1 MATPSPA
8 GQKATQPDALH
19 AHLATI
25 PEYSTARIQ
34 FLYSSLPSRKHS
46 NPTGYS
52 SALAWWRK
60 TLHTLVQHGLVG
72 DDKLSLRVDDLLREH
87 LRWDSVGRPS
97 SLGVI
102 IAELAQSSDL
112 VPRTTY
118 LSSPAPQAYGV
129 ASLLARPFWWGL
141 SKVWGSSDAVE
152 LGEGADEKE
161 WARRKGDYVL
171 PDLVEKAASTLLP
184 LLPDLH
190 PTALSRLYTLR
201 TFRDKLGARC
211 LVGVTLSE
219 ADCEVLATYL
229 ERKGECAFDG
239 EVIKFAAPHS
249 ASSTPLTITDADR
262 STLTLSSSLASLSH
276 SIDALTTLIAT
287 ERDTAAQLVRDKK
300 PTPLVKAHL
309 ANRRRADKLLEER
322 VGQRAKVEE
331 VVWAIERAKGDEET
345 LSALSLGASTLRA
358 VLSSPTLQLSNIS
371 ATTSALDD
379 ALIAANEVTEAV
391 DAVSAGQLGAEGE
404 DEVDEELRE
413 MQEAERAR
421 VKAEEE
427 AKEQERLDEAEAKLD
442 AGKVPQGEA
451 ATASVTA
458 TAARDEGEAKKAD
471 EDKVAL
477 PA

>member
-1 MATPSPA
+1 MASPTAPA
-8 GQKATQPDALH
+8 GKALQPDALH
-19 AHLATI
+19 THLATI
-25 PEYSTARIQ
+25 PEYSTARVQ
-34 FLYSSLPSRKHS
+34 FLYSSLPSRKQS

-60 TLHTLVQHGLVG
+60 TLDSLVQRGLVG
-72 DDKLSLRVDDLLREH
+72 DDKLQLRVDDHLREH
-87 LRWDSVGRPS
+87 LRWNSVGRPS

-102 IAELAQSSDL
+102 VAELVHSSDL
-112 VPRTTY
+112 VPRSTY
-118 LSSPAPQAYGV
+118 LASPVPQAYGV

-141 SKVWGSSDAVE
+141 SKVWGSSDGIE
-152 LGEGADEKE
+152 LGEGADDKE
-161 WARRKGDYVL
+161 WARRKGVYVL
-171 PDLVEKAASTLLP
+171 PDLVETAAATLIP

-211 LVGVTLSE
+211 LAGVTLSE
-219 ADCEVLATYL
+219 SDCEVLATYL
-229 ERKGECAFDG
+229 ARKGVCAFDG

-249 ASSTPLTITDADR
+249 TSSTPLTITDADR
-262 STLTLSSSLASLSH
+262 STLTLSASLASLSH

-287 ERDTAAQLVRDKK
+287 ERDKAAELVRDKK
-300 PTPLVKAHL
+300 PTALVKAHL

-379 ALIAANEVTEAV
+379 ALISASEVTEAV

-421 VKAEEE
+421 VKADED
-427 AKEQERLDEAEAKLD
+427 KREQERVEEARAKLEV
-442 AGKVPQGEA
+442 GKVPQGEGPA
-451 ATASVTA
+451 VAQDAV
-458 TAARDEGEAKKAD
+458 EGKEVEEKKD
-471 EDKVAL
+471 DDKVAL

>member
-1 MATPSPA
+1 MAQPSAPA
-8 GQKATQPDALH
+8 AKVPPPNARH

-25 PEYSTARIQ
+25 PEYSTARVQ

-60 TLHTLVQHGLVG
+60 TLTDLVHRGLVG
-72 DDKLSLRVDDLLREH
+72 DDKLSLHVDDHLREH

-102 IAELAQSSDL
+102 IAELVHSSDL
-112 VPRTTY
+112 VPRSTY
-118 LSSPAPQAYGV
+118 LASPAPQAYGV

-141 SKVWGSSDAVE
+141 SKVWGSSDGVE

-171 PDLVEKAASTLLP
+171 PDLVEKAASTLIP

-211 LVGVTLSE
+211 LAGVTLSE

-229 ERKGECAFDG
+229 ARKGECAFDG

-249 ASSTPLTITDADR
+249 TSPTPLTITDADR
-262 STLTLSSSLASLSH
+262 STLTLSASLASLSH
-276 SIDALTTLIAT
+276 SIDALSTLIAT
-287 ERDTAAQLVRDKK
+287 ERDKAVELVRDKK
-300 PTPLVKAHL
+300 PVALVKAHL

-345 LSALSLGASTLRA
+345 LSALSLGATTLRA

-379 ALIAANEVTEAV
+379 ALISAAEVTEAV

-413 MQEAERAR
+413 MQEAERAK
-421 VKAEEE
+421 VKAEED
-427 AKEQERLDEAEAKLD
+427 ERERDRVDEARAKLD
-442 AGKVPQGEA
+442 VGKVPQGEA
-451 ATASVTA
+451 AAS
-458 TAARDEGEAKKAD
+458 AAAKQDGAEAEGKK
-471 EDKVAL
+471 EGDKVAL
-477 PA
+477 SA